1 MKKKKQLLFVI
12 DSLGVGG
19 AEKSLSTLLGLL
31 DYSRFEVDLQLLAYG
46 GMMRRFVPSEVNILP
61 PLNYTQFLSKPLWR
75 QLFRPSMLA
84 ARLKYSLRIR
94 RRRML
99 NSDKAVVY
107 WRSAGRCIAAN
118 PEEYDVAIAYAQG
131 VPTFYTIDKVSSRK
145 KLVWLNI
152 DYRLAGT
159 VREYQRRFY
168 GAADAIVPVS
178 ELVREVF
185 SGVYP
190 EFREKMRIMP
200 DIVDGSIVERM
211 SLSPS
216 DKPIDKTAPVI
227 MTAGRLNKPQK
238 GYDIALAAAKI
249 LRDRGVGFR
258 WYAVGEGPY
267 RGEMERFIAE
277 NDLQE
282 RFVLLGATVNP
293 YSYMRQCDVYVQTS
307 RHEGYGLTIAEAR
320 ILDRPVV
327 CTNFEGC
334 TMQMAD
340 GKNGL
345 VTSFEPEAVA
355 DAVERLLNDKKLYSE
370 IREYLKNEKK
380 GNTEKIADFYK
391 LVES

>member
-1 MKKKKQLLFVI
+1 MKKRVLFVI

-19 AEKSLSTLLGLL
+19 AEKSLVTLLGLL
-31 DYSRFEVDLQLLAYG
+31 DYSRFDVDLQLFAYDG
-46 GMMRRFVPSEVNILP
+46 LMLQFVPEEVNILP
-61 PLNYTQFLSKPLWR
+61 PLNYTQFLSMPVWG
-75 QLFRPSMLA
+75 QLCRPSMLA

-99 NSDKAVVY
+99 NSDKAIAY
-107 WRSAGRCIAAN
+107 WRSVGRCIASN
-118 PEEYDVAIAYAQG
+118 PKNYDVAIAYAQG
-131 VPTFYTIDKVSSRK
+131 VPTFYTIDKVSARRK
-145 KLVWLNI
+145 FAWLNI

-159 VREYQRRFY
+159 TRDYQRRFY
-168 GAADAIVPVS
+168 AAADTIVPVS

-200 DIVDGSIVERM
+200 DIVDGSMIERM
-211 SLSPS
+211 SEIPS

-227 MTAGRLNKPQK
+227 MTAGRLNDSQK
-238 GYDIALAAAKI
+238 GYDIALAAARI
-249 LRDRGVGFR
+249 LRDRGVDFR
-258 WYAVGEGPY
+258 WYAVGEGLY
-267 RGEMERFIAE
+267 RSEMERYIAE
-277 NDLQE
+277 NDLQG
-282 RFVLLGATVNP
+282 RFVLLGATANP

-334 TMQMAD
+334 TMQMKH

-345 VTSFEPEAVA
+345 VTSFEPEEIA
-355 DAVERLLNDKKLYSE
+355 DAVERLLNDKKLYSD
-370 IREYLKNEKK
+370 IQEYLKNEKK
-380 GNTEKIADFYK
+380 GNTEGIAGFYK
-391 LVES
+391 LIES